1 MNLVKAIENELGV
14 KVWYI
19 IVFGTSILW
28 IYSYNAFRADITDPI
43 DLTCS
48 ENIVC
53 NLLQAEVANLRH
65 LRYSFMIWS
74 NMMASEPTA
83 PSFGQVKIDLV
94 SNGNRDMRFSYLW
107 NTEK

>member
-1 MNLVKAIENELGV
+1 MIHHRL
-14 KVWYI
+14 WYQH
-19 IVFGTSILW
+19 TLN
-28 IYSYNAFRADITDPI
+28 YSYNAFRADITDPI

-83 PSFGQVKIDLV
+83 PSFGQVKKL
-94 SNGNRDMRFSYLW
+94 
-107 NTEK
+107 T